1 MPQIDISVVIP
12 VYNASRLISRCIDS
26 ILSQKGNYT
35 FEVIFIDDGSTDSS
49 CEIIKSYNNPYFI
62 LLHQENAGPAR
73 ARNKGIE
80 MARGEYLSFLDADD
94 YWMPEFFYSMIS
106 FMRKHPSCI
115 AASTGQVHKTV
126 GGESII
132 ASETEQELDEF
143 FCYWSEHRHICTG
156 SMIAKT
162 DKLKKLGGQRTDLR
176 VTEDLEFWALIAT
189 QGKWGVVPG
198 ILFVSD
204 GTDTIK
210 DSGWLKKM
218 KIRWESAPTIEEWRK
233 RIVHANP
240 QLLNDKAYNQAEGW
254 ISRNLTY
261 CMLLAKKE
269 NLAREEA
276 KKYGRY
282 FPNDLI
288 ARLMNMC
295 KPTQL
300 SWWLMCKL
308 LQYREYHR

>member
-1 MPQIDISVVIP
+1 MDKIDISVIIP
-12 VYNASRLISRCIDS
+12 VYNASRLIRRCIDS
-26 ILSQKGNYT
+26 ILAQKGN
-35 FEVIFIDDGSTDSS
+35 FSVEVIFVDDGSTDNS
-49 CEIIKSYNNPYFI
+49 CEIIESYNNSHFT
-62 LLHQENAGPAR
+62 LLHQENSGPAK

-94 YWMPEFFYSMIS
+94 YWMPEFFESMIG
-106 FMRKHPSCI
+106 FMQRHEDCI
-115 AASTGQVHKTV
+115 AASTGQIHKTI
-126 GGESII
+126 GGESVIKTD
-132 ASETEQELDEF
+132 EEMVLDDF
-143 FCYWSEHRHICTG
+143 YSYWGKHHHICTG

-162 DKLKKLGGQRTDLR
+162 EIVKKLEGQRTDLR

-218 KIRWESAPTIEEWRK
+218 QIRWNNAPTIAEWEK
-233 RIVHANP
+233 RIICNVPLLAENESYKTARGWIARNLIYC
-240 QLLNDKAYNQAEGW
+240 QLLSKREK
-254 ISRNLTY
+254 
-261 CMLLAKKE
+261 LALKE
-269 NLAREEA
+269 VN
-276 KKYGRY
+276 KYGNY
-282 FPNDLI
+282 FPQDKI
-288 ARLMNMC
+288 GKLMNIC
-295 KPTQL
+295 KHTTL